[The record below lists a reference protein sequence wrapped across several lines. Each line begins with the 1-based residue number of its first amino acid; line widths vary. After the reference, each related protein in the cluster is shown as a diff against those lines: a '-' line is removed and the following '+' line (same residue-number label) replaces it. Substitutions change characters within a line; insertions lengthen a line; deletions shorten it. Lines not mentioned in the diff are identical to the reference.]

1 MTEETGSLRS
11 TRVSLPSSGR
21 QGNRQQQ
28 HRQAVQQAGHAQVL
42 LKSPAINRLLS
53 AWFTI
58 LSAFAEPQTSKSAFA
73 LFVAARILFSV
84 TFWNSLPKSHPR
96 RNCLG
101 WAHWAS
107 HSNKSRDVGC
117 WPTLRTSLSL
127 QPKILGKH
135 YAAHSPT
142 GLHEWNN
149 FSPKL
154 ELPLSIQLRNWASI
168 DQLSFFEELG
178 PDGVWGSQVPQL
190 YCIVYS
196 WVYNTQ
202 KTVKF
207 DFDCFHSLQ

>member
-11 TRVSLPSSGR
+11 TRVSLTSSGR
-21 QGNRQQQ
+21 KGNRQQQ

-73 LFVAARILFSV
+73 LFVADRTLFSV
-84 TFWNSLPKSHPR
+84 TSWNSLPKSHPR

-127 QPKILGKH
+127 QPKFWVNIM
-135 YAAHSPT
+135 PR
-142 GLHEWNN
+142 
-149 FSPKL
+149 
-154 ELPLSIQLRNWASI
+154 I
-168 DQLSFFEELG
+168 
-178 PDGVWGSQVPQL
+178 PQL
-190 YCIVYS
+190 VFMNEIFLALNWNSLFPSS
-196 WVYNTQ
+196 WAIKHQSTSSAFL
-202 KTVKF
+202 K
-207 DFDCFHSLQ
+207 S